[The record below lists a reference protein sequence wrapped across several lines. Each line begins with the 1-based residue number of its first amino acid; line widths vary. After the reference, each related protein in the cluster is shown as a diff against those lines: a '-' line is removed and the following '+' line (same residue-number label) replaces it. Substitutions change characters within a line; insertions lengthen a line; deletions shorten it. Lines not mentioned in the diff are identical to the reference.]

1 MDFSLLK
8 SFTAVADEKSFSTA
22 AKHLFIS
29 QQSLSKQI
37 AKLEEELGTTLFVR
51 SRPLSL
57 TPDGKQ
63 FLQTAKEI
71 LQLKQ
76 QYEESSSHSFSGS
89 HFIHVGIEHT
99 IARAILPYVLPE
111 YLKEHPDTYVKVSEE
126 SPEVLH
132 KSIIYDGV
140 DLVIGSING
149 APDNY
154 DTVTLCKKEQV
165 LVVPKQIMRELAG
178 DQYDEIKARFSG
190 CADLTWFEKAPFIKI
205 PRQSSGGR
213 ALNSYLKYYDI
224 NPCFVCE
231 LTNVENAFQLANS
244 GLGVLV
250 YARIFWDMLAPELQA
265 DYLKNIDIFPLPY
278 LPDIDDVCAYYNKE
292 TGLHGKNK
300 ELLDIFRRF
309 FDDYRSGKEPEKTEE

>member
-1 MDFSLLK
+1 M
-8 SFTAVADEKSFSTA
+8 
-22 AKHLFIS
+22 
-29 QQSLSKQI
+29 
-37 AKLEEELGTTLFVR
+37 
-51 SRPLSL
+51 
-57 TPDGKQ
+57 
-63 FLQTAKEI
+63 
-71 LQLKQ
+71 
-76 QYEESSSHSFSGS
+76 
-89 HFIHVGIEHT
+89 
-99 IARAILPYVLPE
+99 
-111 YLKEHPDTYVKVSEE
+111 
-126 SPEVLH
+126 LH

-178 DQYDEIKARFSG
+178 NQYDEIKARFSE